1 MNTIDCPNWVD
12 KNKFE
17 KMLATTDNNKFNYK
31 NKIDEFKYNDIK
43 NLVNNIKNNTISII
57 DTKKEL
63 NTLNKIKNI
72 EIIKYKKC
80 TTTQK
85 ELINLFNDLLKTV
98 LIDKILMPS
107 EDDDNENDNE
117 NENEPRFNGVFSR
130 DNLPKKNKGWGLC
143 DKP

>member
-43 NLVNNIKNNTISII
+43 NLVTNIKNNTISVI

-72 EIIKYKKC
+72 EIIKYKKR